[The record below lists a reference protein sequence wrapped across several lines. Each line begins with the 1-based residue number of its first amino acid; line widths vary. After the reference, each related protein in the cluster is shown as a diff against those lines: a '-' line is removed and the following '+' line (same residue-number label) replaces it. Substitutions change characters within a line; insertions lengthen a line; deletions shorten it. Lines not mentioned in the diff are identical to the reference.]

1 MKVEKKVKREA
12 FFEFPPWDHVD
23 HKDQIEE
30 YFKTVRKFNNQR
42 LNPRSNIPTSI
53 VSDANITEV
62 FGLPFDKFKTTNLHF
77 HHDTKKE
84 LIKFY

>member
-23 HKDQIEE
+23 YKDQIEE
-30 YFKTVRKFNNQR
+30 YFKIVRKFNNQG
-42 LNPRSNIPTSI
+42 LNPRSSIPTSI
-53 VSDANITEV
+53 MFNANIAED
-62 FGLPFDKFKTTNLHF
+62 FGLPFDNFKTTNMHL

-84 LIKFY
+84 LIMFY